1 MHRLGWWPAPQ
12 SAKELA
18 TTVLPLT
25 AVVGEDSYLVQT
37 GVVSVLEGG
46 GIEVRGTAADLD
58 SLRAAVARE
67 RPDVVVTD
75 IRMPPTSTDEGVR
88 LARELA
94 ESHPEIGVVVLSQHA
109 LAAYATEIFE
119 SGNPRRAYLLKERL
133 ASPDYLLAA
142 IRAVVESR
150 PQLDPLVIS
159 LLAGMGGV
167 DNRIDRLS
175 PREHEVLGLVAGGL
189 SNSAIAERLFLTT
202 RAVER
207 HINSIFGKLELTDQH
222 ATNRRVLAALAYTRG
237 QE

>member
-1 MHRLGWWPAPQ
+1 
-12 SAKELA
+12 
-18 TTVLPLT
+18 VLPLT

-37 GVVSVLEGG
+37 GLVSVLEGG
-46 GIEVRGTAADLD
+46 GIEVRATAVDLD

-67 RPDVVVTD
+67 LPDVVVTD

-88 LARELA
+88 LARELG

-109 LAAYATEIFE
+109 LAAYASEIFE

-142 IRAVVESR
+142 IRAVVDGR
-150 PQLDPLVIS
+150 PQLDPLVVS
-159 LLAGMGGV
+159 LLAGIGGV
-167 DNRIDRLS
+167 DNRLDRLT
-175 PREHEVLGLVAGGL
+175 PREHEVLGLVADGL
-189 SNSAIAERLFLTT
+189 SNSAIAAQLFLTT

-207 HINSIFGKLELTDQH
+207 HINSIFAKLELTDQQ

>member
-1 MHRLGWWPAPQ
+1 M
-12 SAKELA
+12 
-18 TTVLPLT
+18 LPLT

-37 GVVSVLEGG
+37 GLVSVLEGG
-46 GIEVRGTAADLD
+46 GIEVRATAVDLD

-67 RPDVVVTD
+67 LPDVVVTD

-88 LARELA
+88 LARELG

-109 LAAYATEIFE
+109 LAAYASEIFE

-142 IRAVVESR
+142 IRAVVDGR
-150 PQLDPLVIS
+150 PQLDPLVVS
-159 LLAGMGGV
+159 LLAGIGGV
-167 DNRIDRLS
+167 DNRLDRLT
-175 PREHEVLGLVAGGL
+175 PREHEVLGLVADGL
-189 SNSAIAERLFLTT
+189 SNSAIAAQLFLTT

-207 HINSIFGKLELTDQH
+207 HINSIFAKLELTDQQ

>member
-1 MHRLGWWPAPQ
+1 
-12 SAKELA
+12 
-18 TTVLPLT
+18 VLPLT

>member
-1 MHRLGWWPAPQ
+1 
-12 SAKELA
+12 
-18 TTVLPLT
+18 VLPLT

-46 GIEVRGTAADLD
+46 GLDVRATAADLD

-109 LAAYATEIFE
+109 LAAYASEIFE

-133 ASPDYLLAA
+133 ASPDYLLTA
-142 IRAVVESR
+142 IRGVVEGR
-150 PQLDPLVIS
+150 PQLDPLVVS

-167 DNRIDRLS
+167 DNRVDRLT
-175 PREHEVLGLVAGGL
+175 PREHEVLGLVADGL
-189 SNSAIAERLFLTT
+189 SNTAIAERLFLTT

-207 HINSIFGKLELTDQH
+207 HINSIFAKLELTDQQ